1 MQVFPRVGL
10 KAFTALPPD
19 DKTAQLH
26 ELSNIVSGIRLFN
39 RHIGKGGAGISDL
52 PTTCAELVAALIN
65 KVAAELESVET
76 LCAQYVDVIAH
87 QYRAAS
93 GAGTRRLQL
102 ELTNRRQ
109 YAACLSQLDGAFKQS
124 GEHVEQL
131 ARLLVSEM
139 DALKELVGSRAS
151 VPKEQ
156 VYPRFDSLARLWA
169 SFEEELQVTRARQTT
184 LATLAT
190 YQDSYVPTLR
200 SDDLVAA
207 RQLRRAEEAMGEMP
221 PPSTLPPAGVPCTGT
236 GAGAA
241 GAASL

>member
-1 MQVFPRVGL
+1 M
-10 KAFTALPPD
+10 
-19 DKTAQLH
+19 
-26 ELSNIVSGIRLFN
+26 
-39 RHIGKGGAGISDL
+39 
-52 PTTCAELVAALIN
+52 
-65 KVAAELESVET
+65 AAELESVET

-93 GAGTRRLQL
+93 GAGTRR
-102 ELTNRRQ
+102 TSARASRIGGRPAD
-109 YAACLSQLDGAFKQS
+109 AACLSQLDGAFKQS

-190 YQDSYVPTLR
+190 YQDSYVPALR

-221 PPSTLPPAGVPCTGT
+221 RLARCPRSMRPRWRRRSPPATQHRRGRRGRWTRRRQS
-236 GAGAA
+236 A
-241 GAASL
+241 